1 MQNSMKK
8 KLLKVTLCL
17 PLLFCGLDL
26 FAQVFQTT
34 TSFTDARHGHCTAQS
49 IDDKVLIFG
58 GIVANGSNIN
68 SVYEYDPVI
77 NLWSSKASIP
87 NASGLSK
94 STCVKLNNGKILLF
108 GGSQNG
114 STPQSNKVYQYDIA
128 TNSWIILS
136 DLPNALG
143 REQMQAT
150 LMNDTIILLTG
161 GISTISSALE
171 YPTTNYLYNTN
182 TNTFSIAGNLPFGL
196 INQTS
201 TLLSNGEVLI
211 TGGFD
216 GNQARSEVYVFNL
229 QNGWRTLSSSLSVPV
244 SSHRAVLV
252 NGKVYIYG
260 GFNIPLFEFS
270 DKLDVYDSAQD
281 AVSPLTTGPLASSQ
295 FAMVSFN
302 STILIA
308 GGSRILPNSS
318 FGVTNEAYLYN
329 INNNTF
335 TTVVNMPSIRGGMGI
350 SELGNTGKFIFSGGH
365 VSLSEPF
372 DDGIIYD
379 AALLSGI
386 EENNILNSF
395 DLYPNPCQN
404 ELNLRINSSEFLSKY
419 EVFNSLGQMIQ
430 SGMIEFSNSTINTSD
445 FPQGCYMI
453 SIHGI
458 AYQRF
463 QVVR

>member
-1 MQNSMKK
+1 MRNNILKINFSIAFAFCLFNS
-8 KLLKVTLCL
+8 
-17 PLLFCGLDL
+17 
-26 FAQVFQTT
+26 FAQVFQNT
-34 TSFTDARHGHCTAQS
+34 TSFADARHGHCTVQS

-68 SVYEYDPVI
+68 SVYEYDPAI

-87 NASGLSK
+87 NASGLGNS
-94 STCVKLNNGKILLF
+94 SCVKLNNGKILLF

-150 LMNDTIILLTG
+150 LMNDSVILLTG
-161 GISTISSALE
+161 GISTITSALE

-244 SSHRAVLV
+244 SSHRALLV

-270 DKLDVYDSAQD
+270 DNLNVYDPAQD
-281 AVSPLTTGPLASSQ
+281 AISPLTTGPLASSQ
-295 FAMVSFN
+295 FAMVAFN

-308 GGSRILPNSS
+308 GGSKILPNSS

-335 TTVVNMPSIRGGMGI
+335 TTVVNMPSTRGGMGI

-404 ELNLRINSSEFLSKY
+404 ELNLRINSSEFLSNY

-430 SGMIEFSNSTINTSD
+430 SGMIEYSNSTINTSD

-453 SIHGI
+453 SINGI

>member
-58 GIVANGSNIN
+58 GIEASGSNVS
-68 SVYEYDPVI
+68 SVYEYDPAI
-77 NLWSSKASIP
+77 NLWFSKASIP
-87 NASGLSK
+87 NASGLGK
-94 STCVKLNNGKILLF
+94 STCVNLNNGKILLF
-108 GGSQNG
+108 GGSQNS
-114 STPQSNKVYQYDIA
+114 STPQSNKLFEYTISSD
-128 TNSWIILS
+128 SWTILS
-136 DLPNALG
+136 DLPNSLG

-150 LMNDTIILLTG
+150 LMNDSTILLTG
-161 GISTISSALE
+161 GLSTISSALE

-182 TNTFSIAGNLPFGL
+182 TNTFAPAGNLPIGV
-196 INQTS
+196 INHTS

-216 GNQARSEVYVFNL
+216 GNQARDEVYVFNL
-229 QNGWRTLSSSLSVPV
+229 QNGWRTLSSTLSVAV
-244 SSHRAVLV
+244 SSHRAVIV

-270 DKLDVYDSAQD
+270 DKLDIYDPALD
-281 AVSPLTTGPLASSQ
+281 DINPLTVGPLACSQ
-295 FAMVSFN
+295 FAMVAFN

-308 GGSRILPNSS
+308 GGNKVLPNTS

-335 TTVVNMPSIRGGMGI
+335 STIATLPNIRGGMEI
-350 SELGNTGKFIFSGGH
+350 SELGTTGKFIFSGGNI
-365 VSLSEPF
+365 SLSEPY
-372 DDGIIYD
+372 DDAIIYD

-395 DLYPNPCQN
+395 DVYPNPCQN

>member
-1 MQNSMKK
+1 MKK

-87 NASGLSK
+87 NASGLGNS
-94 STCVKLNNGKILLF
+94 SCVKLNNGKILLF

-114 STPQSNKVYQYDIA
+114 STSQSNKVYQYDIA

-143 REQMQAT
+143 REQMHAT
-150 LMNDTIILLTG
+150 LMNDSIILLTG

-182 TNTFSIAGNLPFGL
+182 TDTFTPAGNLPIGV
-196 INQTS
+196 INHTS

-216 GNQARSEVYVFNL
+216 GNQARDEVYVFNL
-229 QNGWRTLSSSLSVPV
+229 QNGWRTLSSTLSVAV

-252 NGKVYIYG
+252 NDKVYIYG

-270 DKLDVYDSAQD
+270 DKLDVYDPALD
-281 AVSPLTTGPLASSQ
+281 VISPLTNGPLASSQ
-295 FAMVSFN
+295 FAMLAYN

-308 GGSRILPNSS
+308 GGNKVLPNSS
-318 FGVTNEAYLYN
+318 FGVTNEAYLYHVN
-329 INNNTF
+329 TNTF
-335 TTVVNMPSIRGGMGI
+335 STIETLPTIRGGMEV
-350 SELGNTGKFIFSGGH
+350 SELGNSGKFIFSGGNI
-365 VSLSEPF
+365 SLSEPY
-372 DDGIIYD
+372 DDAIIYD
-379 AALLSGI
+379 ANLTAGMI
-386 EENNILNSF
+386 ENNGTNLIEV
-395 DLYPNPCQN
+395 YPNPCQN
-404 ELNLRINSSEFLSKY
+404 ELNLKTTLFDNSTQY
-419 EVFNSLGQMIQ
+419 EVFNAVGEIVK
-430 SGMIEFSNSTINTSD
+430 SGKLALNNLKINTSE
-445 FPQGCYMI
+445 FPQGFYII
-453 SIHGI
+453 SVNGTAH
-458 AYQRF
+458 QRF
-463 QVVR
+463 QVMR

>member
-1 MQNSMKK
+1 MKK

-87 NASGLSK
+87 NASGLGNS
-94 STCVKLNNGKILLF
+94 SCVKLNNGKILLF

-143 REQMQAT
+143 REQMHAT
-150 LMNDTIILLTG
+150 LMNDSIILLTG
-161 GISTISSALE
+161 GISAISSALE
-171 YPTTNYLYNTN
+171 YPTTNYLYKTN
-182 TNTFSIAGNLPFGL
+182 TNKFTPAGNLPIGV
-196 INQTS
+196 INHTS

-216 GNQARSEVYVFNL
+216 GSAARDEVYVFNL
-229 QNGWRTLSSSLSVPV
+229 QNGWRTLTSTLGTAV
-244 SSHRAVLV
+244 SSHRALLV

-270 DKLDVYDSAQD
+270 DKLDIYDPALD
-281 AVSPLTTGPLASSQ
+281 DINPLTVGPLACSQ
-295 FAMVSFN
+295 FSMVAFN

-308 GGSRILPNSS
+308 GGNKVLPNTS
-318 FGVTNEAYLYN
+318 FGVTNEAYIYN
-329 INNNTF
+329 LNNNTF
-335 TTVVNMPSIRGGMGI
+335 STISSMPNIRGGMEV
-350 SELGNTGKFIFSGGH
+350 SELGNSGKFIFSGGNI
-365 VSLSEPF
+365 SLSEPY
-372 DDGIIYD
+372 DDAIIYD
-379 AALLSGI
+379 ANQTAGMI
-386 EENNILNSF
+386 ENNGANLIEV
-395 DLYPNPCQN
+395 YPNPCQN
-404 ELNLRINSSEFLSKY
+404 ELHIKVNSTENSTQY
-419 EVFNSLGQMIQ
+419 EVFNSIGQIVK
-430 SGMIEFSNSTINTSD
+430 SGEIEPNNSTINTSE
-445 FPQGCYMI
+445 FPQGFYII
-453 SIHGI
+453 SINGNEHQG
-458 AYQRF
+458 F